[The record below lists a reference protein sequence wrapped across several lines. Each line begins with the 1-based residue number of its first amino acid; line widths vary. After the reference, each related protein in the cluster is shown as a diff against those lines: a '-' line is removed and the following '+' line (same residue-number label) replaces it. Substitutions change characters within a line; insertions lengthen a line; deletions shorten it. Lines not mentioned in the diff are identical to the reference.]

1 MADATYVPPQ
11 AQRCAAKLRELP
23 DAPGVY
29 KMLSQRG
36 KVLYVGKAL
45 SLKNRVPS
53 YFTAAAEYD
62 PRIAHLV
69 PEIHDIDWVV
79 VPSELDALVLESSL
93 IRQLKPRYNAM
104 LKDDKSYPYVKIT
117 VNEPYPRVM
126 LTRRYLA
133 DKAKYWG
140 PLTSVTQVRAA
151 VKFIAGLFQL
161 RTCKLEL
168 DGQKFMQK
176 PCLLYHLKQCSAP
189 CVDYISQAEYR
200 KLAGYAV
207 DFFNGRYG
215 RVLDELKRR
224 MAESAAAQ
232 QYENAARYRDL
243 IGAVQTSFARSRVIG
258 KPGEDC
264 DIIGLARS
272 QAQACILVMPLR
284 DGRVLSDRKYI
295 LENRLEDN
303 ADAEVLSAF
312 IKLHYANPQNIPP
325 EIVLSA
331 EPEDCELLT
340 QWLGVL
346 RASTLEVETVG
357 PGRAPAA
364 KRRKK
369 AELDSG
375 GAPPPDSADPSGE
388 VADAARRVPTEPV
401 CLTTRP
407 HAVYKKELLAIA
419 QRNAAE
425 RLHTHLLTGNGRE
438 DFVVTEG
445 QRALAEHLHL
455 PDFPRRIEGYDIA
468 NLQGK
473 QATGAMT
480 VFIGGRKAPREYR
493 LFNIRVKDTPDD
505 YLMLQE
511 TLLRRLTRL
520 MTDARWDA
528 EVDLIMIDGGKGQL
542 GVARSVLSRLLL
554 DDKWTPEQ
562 KAKLER
568 ISLCSLAKQEETIY
582 FYAEQGVWEDGHV
595 PGYSGAGERRS
606 ESGAEHDAAEPTHEA
621 EEHGVPA
628 AEAAHVTLEEPWA
641 LADAPGHEATDA
653 PSSTRHHNTGGSH
666 IVELKLPHTDPGLRL
681 LVGLR
686 DEAHRYGNS
695 QHARLRDKAMKLS
708 VLETVPGV
716 GPARMQALLKHFGS
730 VKQLR
735 AAGVDELAA
744 VAGIGP
750 KLAEQL
756 QRYLERDAALEDGKA
771 DMVREL
777 KIRRIKRQNEVE
789 R

>member
-1 MADATYVPPQ
+1 MADSAYIPPQ

-29 KMLSQRG
+29 KLLSARG

-45 SLKNRVPS
+45 SLKNRVPT

-69 PEIHDIDWVV
+69 PEIHDVDWVV

-117 VNEPYPRVM
+117 TNEPYPRVM
-126 LTRRYLA
+126 LTRRYLQ

-243 IGAVQTSFARSRVIG
+243 IGAVQHNFERSRVVG
-258 KPGEDC
+258 RPGEDC
-264 DIIGLARS
+264 DLIGLARS
-272 QAQACILVMPLR
+272 QGKACVLVLPLR

-303 ADAEVLSAF
+303 ADGEVLSAF
-312 IKLHYANPQNIPP
+312 LKLHYANPQNIPP

-331 EPEDCELLT
+331 EPDDCELLT

-346 RASTLEVETVG
+346 RGSTLEAEEEKAQG
-357 PGRAPAA
+357 A
-364 KRRKK
+364 RRKAQAK
-369 AELDSG
+369 KKTKTEEDPLDAGSVEESRSSDSDL
-375 GAPPPDSADPSGE
+375 APSALRLAPS
-388 VADAARRVPTEPV
+388 DPV
-401 CLTTRP
+401 CLTTKPR
-407 HAVYKKELLAIA
+407 AIYKRELLAIA

-425 RLHTHLLTGNGRE
+425 RLHTHLLTGDGRE
-438 DFVVTEG
+438 DFVVTDG

-520 MTDARWDA
+520 MTDPRWEAD
-528 EVDLIMIDGGKGQL
+528 VDLVMIDGGKGQL
-542 GVARSVLSRLLL
+542 GVARQVLSRLLA
-554 DDKWTPEQ
+554 DDKYTPEQ
-562 KAKLER
+562 KLKLER

-582 FYAEQGVWEDGHV
+582 FYAEQGVWDENALPDAAAEVDPVGPGRAPAAQQQQSKDGDSRGAPRPSTELPGEDGAAGAR
-595 PGYSGAGERRS
+595 PG
-606 ESGAEHDAAEPTHEA
+606 P
-621 EEHGVPA
+621 
-628 AEAAHVTLEEPWA
+628 
-641 LADAPGHEATDA
+641 
-653 PSSTRHHNTGGSH
+653 TGGSH

-686 DEAHRYGNS
+686 DEAHRYGNA
-695 QHARLRDKAMKLS
+695 QHARLRDKAMKVS

-735 AAGVDELAA
+735 AASVDELAA
-744 VAGIGP
+744 VDGIGP
-750 KLAEQL
+750 KMAEQL

-771 DMVREL
+771 DMVREM
-777 KIRRIKRQNEVE
+777 KVRRIKRQNEVE